1 MELVIWA
8 IPIDEEL
15 EIELTIRYNHYRSNL
30 LLVKHKTFVNACNH
44 KLKGNI

>member
-15 EIELTIRYNHYRSNL
+15 EIELTIRYNPYRSKL
-30 LLVKHKTFVNACNH
+30 LLLKHKTFVKSCNY
-44 KLKGNI
+44 KLK